1 MSTNYPARRFSTAA
15 YAAIAVASLLVAAVA
30 PAAGQFSDVAAASS
44 STLAPGSSAGLS
56 QRDAEY
62 AALARDVESL
72 GREFGLVKRVVKLVT
87 PAVVH
92 IEATSRNI
100 KAR

>member
-1 MSTNYPARRFSTAA
+1 MTFVYRLRGDRGR
-15 YAAIAVASLLVAAVA
+15 VAAR
-30 PAAGQFSDVAAASS
+30 GGRCCRSGCRASS
-44 STLAPGSSAGLS
+44 PTWRPRRRARWPRATPPAS

-72 GREFGLVKRVVKLVT
+72 DREFGLVKRVVKLVT

-92 IEATSRNI
+92 IEAKPLPQVSR
-100 KAR
+100 AC

>member
-1 MSTNYPARRFSTAA
+1 M
-15 YAAIAVASLLVAAVA
+15 
-30 PAAGQFSDVAAASS
+30 AAASS
-44 STLAPGSSAGLS
+44 STLAPANSAGLS

-92 IEATSRNI
+92 IEATPKPQYQGLLKIEEAGSGVIVQFGPSVLRVDQSPRDSSFR
-100 KAR
+100 AR